1 MTASPYLSW
10 SRISRWKFQRD
21 WPTGRNTGNNYYLP
35 GVSYVF
41 IVPGTRTVWLAF
53 YAAST
58 VPTLHLT
65 ILLSRRAN
73 SRESPTNR
81 CFQIPK
87 ALRCMFTAP
96 VGLFPA
102 EELFPRYLVFFH
114 RISGHCHYN
123 NYFELC
129 RTELFRSSKFCKIY
143 VSISRCVF
151 CWKFVKKVDQE
162 LVKLVSSVKSI

>member
-1 MTASPYLSW
+1 MTASPYLSR
-10 SRISRWKFQRD
+10 SRISRWKFQR
-21 WPTGRNTGNNYYLP
+21 TGPPEEIQGTIITFPVCR
-35 GVSYVF
+35 VSYVF

-58 VPTLHLT
+58 VPALHLT

-81 CFQIPK
+81 RFQIPK
-87 ALRCMFTAP
+87 ALKCMFTAP

-102 EELFPRYLVFFH
+102 ELFPRCLVFFH
-114 RISGHCHYN
+114 RVSDRCHYN

-129 RTELFRSSKFCKIY
+129 HGELFRSSKFCKIY
-143 VSISRCVF
+143 VSISRCVLTKF
-151 CWKFVKKVDQE
+151 RWKFKESWLKN
-162 LVKLVSSVKSI
+162 LLTFIR

>member
-1 MTASPYLSW
+1 MTASPYLSR

-58 VPTLHLT
+58 VPALHLT

-73 SRESPTNR
+73 SRESPTNW

-102 EELFPRYLVFFH
+102 EELFLRYTLYFSTIFQV
-114 RISGHCHYN
+114 IAITIITS
-123 NYFELC
+123 NYAAVNCFD
-129 RTELFRSSKFCKIY
+129 RQNSKINIRFN
-143 VSISRCVF
+143 
-151 CWKFVKKVDQE
+151 
-162 LVKLVSSVKSI
+162 